1 MSVPVGWTCTEIPPR
16 DPGDGRNAESRPLE
30 AFRGVSAYVLLGD
43 PGAGKT
49 SAFKTEH
56 EVLRSK
62 GHYVSARD
70 FLTLEPRD
78 HPEWGS
84 KSNRKTLFIDGLD
97 EARAGSED
105 VRTPF
110 DRIRGKL
117 DALGKPPFRLSC
129 READWLGAHD
139 RTHLE
144 TVSPDSRVTVLRL
157 NPLGDEDIERILQA
171 HHVVDT
177 GNFLRAARQHG
188 VEGFLSNP
196 QTLVLLA
203 KVVGEDGSAG
213 NWPASRLELF
223 ERACRRIVQEENPE
237 HRAASQSSA
246 GTAWPSVENLLNAA
260 GRLCAVQ
267 LLAGVTGFAMTD
279 DAEHED
285 FPQVDEPAGEDGQL
299 LRTALGRKLFN
310 AHSSGR
316 FAPIHHHVAAFLGAR
331 YLAGQT
337 EGGTESTHNGLPVR
351 RVTALMTGCDGMVV
365 TPLRGLSAWLAAQC
379 PSARAIL
386 IERDPIGVGLYGDV
400 GPFSTDERHA
410 LLTALQIQGPRLVPA
425 QRTAPAFRT
434 LATPEMAE
442 TLRRMLADS
451 SRTHE
456 HQTFVH
462 FLVCLLAHGTPLPAL
477 ADIVLCVVRDE
488 TLLADMKAAALDAF
502 IHNAPD
508 AHETTRQ
515 LEALLADVR
524 AGDIADPHDELLG
537 TLLRQLHP
545 DELAPAEV
553 WTYLS
558 ESSNPLWGGRYYRF
572 WKRLPDQS
580 TDSAVADHL
589 NVLVARQDTV
599 WPALKSRGLQDLP
612 ARLLIRG
619 LEAHGDRIERGRLYD
634 WLGAGMNSDLDRPP
648 EDCLELLRG
657 WLGARPAIQKAILLE
672 GLERLEGLDDDK
684 FRREVGEI
692 EQLLYGTDPPANFD
706 HWCLERAE
714 TAKEERVAEYWLLRV
729 RNAVRAGTNSRGL
742 SLDLLERRVKKHDV
756 LAEIYAHLQERDQAT
771 DAAAQR
777 FHERARRYAAQKE
790 RQRQRNVDHV
800 RAHEAALRENRCR
813 PDLLNELAAA
823 YMGLRT
829 DAEGNTPVER
839 LRNLFGDD
847 EGLTQAALT
856 GLRSAILRDDLPDLD
871 EIVRLREQN
880 HEHNLALPVLVSL
893 EELNSPDPASFN
905 KLARAV
911 PDGLDRLDLDR
922 IRTALGFHYCTLGL
936 SEPGWFASILDSRP
950 ELVADV
956 LIRTAAMEIRN
967 GREHVPGLYDLAC
980 DPRHAEVARMASL
993 PLLRGFTIRCAARQM
1008 TDLSRL
1014 LWSAL
1019 QHADQDVLL
1028 DLIEHKLTR
1037 PSMDPAQR
1045 GRWLAAGLVL
1055 SPERYLQRS
1064 EEFATGSETHTRH
1077 LFAFFSE
1084 QPLQAFPMARL
1095 RPSVLQLIVR
1105 LTGHTFRP
1113 WGDNWSGGVIEIT
1126 PDMSAAERVQWMIQS
1141 LSERPTVEASAALEA
1156 LASDEA
1162 LSPWCAE
1169 LTWARVNQQ
1178 VIRRD
1183 ATYRH
1188 PDVEQ
1193 VCRTL
1198 SGGRPANAGDL
1209 AALVVDRLD
1218 EIADRIKNAS
1228 TNDWRSYWNENSH
1241 GRPTEPKPENS
1252 CRDALLRDLRRR
1264 LPPGTEAQPEAQY
1277 VNEKRADIRVSGA
1290 DFNVP
1295 LEIKKNGHP
1304 ALWSALRDQ
1313 LIGRYVRDPE
1323 TDGYGIYLVLWFG
1336 ETEGNRTPLPPE
1348 DPRPAGPAAL
1358 RTRLEAL
1365 LTPEAARKIAIRV
1378 IDVTP

>member
-1 MSVPVGWTCTEIPPR
+1 MRVPVGWTCTDVSR
-16 DPGDGRNAESRPLE
+16 DGADEERAAKTRPLT
-30 AFRGVSAYVLLGD
+30 AFRDVSAYVLLGD

-56 EVLRSK
+56 EALRSK

-70 FLTLEPRD
+70 FLALEPHD

-110 DRIRGKL
+110 DRIRAKL

-129 READWLGAHD
+129 READWLGAND

-157 NPLGDEDIERILQA
+157 NPLGDEDIERILKA

-188 VEGFLSNP
+188 VEGFLRNP

-203 KVVGEDGSAG
+203 KVVGKDGSAG

-223 ERACRRIVQEENPE
+223 EHACRRIVQEENPE

-279 DAEHED
+279 DVGHEGV
-285 FPQVDEPAGEDGQL
+285 PHVDELAGEDGRL
-299 LRTALGRKLFN
+299 LRTALRRKLFN

-331 YLAGQT
+331 YLAGRI

-351 RVTALMTGCDGMVV
+351 RVTALMIGCDGMVV

-386 IERDPIGVGLYGDV
+386 IERDPIGVGLYGDA

-410 LLTALQIQGPRLVPA
+410 LLTALQNQGPRLVPA

-434 LATPEMAE
+434 LATPEMVE
-442 TLRRMLADS
+442 TFRRMLADS

-477 ADIVLCVVRDE
+477 AEILLCVVRDE

-502 IHNAPD
+502 IHSAPD

-515 LEALLADVR
+515 LEALLTDVR

-545 DELAPAEV
+545 DELAPTEV
-553 WTYLS
+553 WRYLS

-589 NVLVARQDTV
+589 NVLAARQDTV

-619 LEAHGDRIERGRLYD
+619 LEAHGDRIEPGRLYD
-634 WLGAGMNSDLDRPP
+634 WLDGCLISNFRRLPDESP
-648 EDCLELLRG
+648 ERVRH
-657 WLGARPAIQKAILLE
+657 WLALRPATQKAIFLE
-672 GLERLEGLDDDK
+672 GLERLKGLDDNG
-684 FRREVGEI
+684 FWREAGEI
-692 EQLLYGTDPPANFD
+692 EQRLYGADPPLDFGR
-706 HWCLERAE
+706 WCLGLAE
-714 TAKEERVAEYWLLRV
+714 AAKEERVADYFL
-729 RNAVRAGTNSRGL
+729 RNARNAARSPADDAGL
-742 SLDLLERRVKKHDV
+742 SIEDLECRAQADDV
-756 LAEIYAHLQERDQAT
+756 LAGLYKQLQKREQET
-771 DAAAQR
+771 DRAAQR
-777 FHERARRYAAQKE
+777 YWQNLGRFNADEEEAQTEKLAY
-790 RQRQRNVDHV
+790 V
-800 RAHEAALRENRCR
+800 RFHEAALRENRCR
-813 PDLLNELAAA
+813 PDLLNQLAAA
-823 YMGLRT
+823 YMGLLT
-829 DAEGNTPVER
+829 DAEGDTPVER
-839 LRNLFGDD
+839 MRNLFGDD
-847 EGLTQAALT
+847 EALTQAALA
-856 GLRSAILRDDLPDLD
+856 GLRGAILRDDLPDLD
-871 EIVRLREQN
+871 EIVRLREEKL
-880 HEHNLALPVLVSL
+880 EHHLALPVLVSL
-893 EELNSPDPASFN
+893 EELNPPDPASLN
-905 KLARAV
+905 ELARAA
-911 PDGLDRLDLDR
+911 PDGLDRLDPDR
-922 IRTALGFHYCTLGL
+922 IRTALGLHYCTLGL

-1064 EEFATGSETHTRH
+1064 EEFATGNETYTRH

-1162 LSPWCAE
+1162 LSPWHAE
-1169 LTWARVNQQ
+1169 LIRARDDQRV
-1178 VIRRD
+1178 VRRD
-1183 ATYRH
+1183 ATYHH
-1188 PDVEQ
+1188 PVVEQ

-1198 SGGRPANAGDL
+1198 HDGPPANAGDL

-1218 EIADRIKNAS
+1218 EITDRIRNGNTDA
-1228 TNDWRSYWNENSH
+1228 WRQYWNEDSY
-1241 GRPTEPKPENS
+1241 GRPIRPKPEDS
-1252 CRDALLRDLRRR
+1252 CRNALLSDLRQC
-1264 LPPGTEAQPEAQY
+1264 LPTEVEAQREGQY
-1277 VNEKRADIRVSGA
+1277 ARAKRSDIRLSRSG
-1290 DFNVP
+1290 FNIP
-1295 LEIKKNGHP
+1295 IEIKKNGHSD
-1304 ALWSALRDQ
+1304 LWSALHDQ
-1313 LIGRYVRDPE
+1313 LIGQYVRDPE

-1336 ETEGNRTPLPPE
+1336 EVPGNQTPPP
-1348 DPRPAGPAAL
+1348 PSGTRPSGPGAL
-1358 RTRLEAL
+1358 KARLERTLA
-1365 LTPEAARKIAIRV
+1365 PDEARKITIHV
-1378 IDVTP
+1378 IDVTA